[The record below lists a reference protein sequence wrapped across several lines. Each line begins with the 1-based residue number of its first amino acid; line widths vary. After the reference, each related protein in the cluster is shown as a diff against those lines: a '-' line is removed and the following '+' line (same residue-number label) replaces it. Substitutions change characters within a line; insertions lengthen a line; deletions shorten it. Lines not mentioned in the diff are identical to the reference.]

1 MRSAEGRRVPF
12 AKGQGDAH
20 VGGDAPHGVL
30 GTGRHSALR
39 PLGFAEGVKT
49 RLATAETRRPA
60 AGPSYA
66 ADDFAWLFDIVNR
79 MSARLGNSR
88 PTHPRHGRDKRGH
101 DGAEY
106 VSASCVTALRRHL
119 AGTTSE

>member
-39 PLGFAEGVKT
+39 PLGLPKGQKPAGQAGNT
-49 RLATAETRRPA
+49 TA
-60 AGPSYA
+60 
-66 ADDFAWLFDIVNR
+66 
-79 MSARLGNSR
+79 SR
-88 PTHPRHGRDKRGH
+88 
-101 DGAEY
+101 GAELGRGRFRMA
-106 VSASCVTALRRHL
+106 V
-119 AGTTSE
+119 